1 MEGDMRLRGLIL
13 SVAIVL
19 ASCTS
24 VSTADAPTISAPAV
38 SANPINSAA
47 AEQSTGLPKMES
59 TPVPTEPKTPTITN
73 QVWLNTDQPLTQA
86 DLSGK
91 VILIDFWT
99 FG

>member
-1 MEGDMRLRGLIL
+1 
-13 SVAIVL
+13 
-19 ASCTS
+19 
-24 VSTADAPTISAPAV
+24 
-38 SANPINSAA
+38 
-47 AEQSTGLPKMES
+47 MES

>member
-1 MEGDMRLRGLIL
+1 MRLRGLRL

-19 ASCTS
+19 AGCTS
-24 VSTADAPTISAPAV
+24 VSTVAAPTISAPTV
-38 SANPINSAA
+38 SANPIDPAA
-47 AEQSTGLPKMES
+47 AEQSTALPKMES
-59 TPVPTEPKTPTITN
+59 TALPTEPKAPTITN
-73 QVWLNTDQPLTQA
+73 QVWLNIDKPLTQA